1 MSTLILPVFKGLPHW
16 GGVTVEAEPGLHL
29 LREDLCVTRNFW
41 DDNAPSSIA
50 DLVQRFEAA
59 EHFYYPLGFSVRSI
73 VLAAS
78 FEWIATWPFRRQVGP
93 GKFARMADLEGAYPW
108 DVEANDTIFQL
119 HIDREYRRLLSVGG
133 ASPDEAADNW
143 RHVASSL
150 RKLSRE
156 INLDQATPPQQT

>member
-29 LREDLCVTRNFW
+29 LREDLCVTQNFW
-41 DDNAPSSIA
+41 DDNAPSSIS
-50 DLVQRFEAA
+50 DLVKRFEA
-59 EHFYYPLGFSVRSI
+59 EKPFDYPLGFSVRSI

-78 FEWIATWPFRRQVGP
+78 FQWIATWPFRRQVGP
-93 GKFARMADLEGAYPW
+93 GKFARMEDLEGGYPW
-108 DVEANDTIFQL
+108 DVEANDTIFKL
-119 HIDREYRRLLSVGG
+119 HIDRKYRRLLSVGG

-150 RKLSRE
+150 RKLSSE
-156 INLDQATPPQQT
+156 NNHDQKTLPRP